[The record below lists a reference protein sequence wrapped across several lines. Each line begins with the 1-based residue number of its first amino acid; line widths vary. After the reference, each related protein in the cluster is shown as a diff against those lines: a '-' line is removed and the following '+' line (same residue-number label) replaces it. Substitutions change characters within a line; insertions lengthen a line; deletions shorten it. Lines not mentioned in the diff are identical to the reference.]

1 MIYLKPVTLDD
12 LDSLSETDYEKM
24 REEEKNSM
32 ITESQQ
38 QEHDGRF
45 FELLRVWD
53 DDQIVGFMSLFA
65 QSEHVVSIGP
75 QIRES
80 FRVKDYGRQG
90 ELLALKYAH
99 DIGFDTAVSWVRHD
113 NTASIRMHEKLGFK
127 IQQNDYIRNVK
138 QYIIYT
144 KELN

>member
-24 REEEKNSM
+24 REEEKISM

-80 FRVKDYGRQG
+80 FRVKDYGRHG